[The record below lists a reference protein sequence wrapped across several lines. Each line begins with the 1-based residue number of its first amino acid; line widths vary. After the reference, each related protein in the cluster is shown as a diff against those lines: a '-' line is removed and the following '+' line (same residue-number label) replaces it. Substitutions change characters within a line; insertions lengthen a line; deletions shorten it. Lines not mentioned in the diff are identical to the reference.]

1 MAHRYQIL
9 GETIMTNRLL
19 LVGALA
25 LASLSLAS
33 AKSYDITLTQAAKAG
48 SVQLAAGQYRLK
60 VDGSN
65 AVFTSVDGNKSVSV
79 PVKVESAEK
88 KFDQTAVETNDSNG
102 ASKVEA
108 IELGGSTTKLEF

>member
-1 MAHRYQIL
+1 
-9 GETIMTNRLL
+9 MTNRLL

-48 SVQLAAGQYRLK
+48 SVQLTAGQYRLK
-60 VDGSN
+60 VKGSN
-65 AVFTSVDGNKSVSV
+65 AVFTNVDNNKSVTV

-88 KFDQTAVETNDSNG
+88 KFDQTAIDTTDADG
-102 ASKVEA
+102 TPKVES
-108 IELGGSTTKLEF
+108 IELGGSTTKLSSNSRT

>member
-1 MAHRYQIL
+1 
-9 GETIMTNRLL
+9 MTNRLL

-33 AKSYDITLTQAAKAG
+33 AKSYDITLTQAAKGG

-60 VDGSN
+60 VEGSN
-65 AVFTSVDGNKSVSV
+65 AVFTNVDNNKSVTV

-88 KFDQTAVETNDSNG
+88 KFDQTAIDTKDANG
-102 ASKVEA
+102 SPTVEA